1 MIEKRARPRADNL
14 RLQGLRY
21 PKDKID
27 WMLDAARL
35 KKATDLGDC
44 ADAFVM
50 IAKNASMTGQQI
62 QVGTSA

>member
-1 MIEKRARPRADNL
+1 
-14 RLQGLRY
+14 
-21 PKDKID
+21 
-27 WMLDAARL
+27 MLDAARL